1 MQPLLLEYIEYG
13 ETVAMRIL
21 QALLNGDPSHEE
33 GKGAK
38 THRQYDEAAK
48 ALLKKAYADE
58 TARPTRTLPSPKH
71 IA

>member
-1 MQPLLLEYIEYG
+1 
-13 ETVAMRIL
+13 MRTL
-21 QALLNGDPSHEE
+21 QTLSNGDPSHEE

-38 THRQYDEAAK
+38 THRQYDEAAE